1 MKPMVLLTIVLILVY
16 APLQAQVHKDTAHMK
31 HHQHTNKDTMK
42 YEIPASLQ
50 AEHKELHE
58 DLEAFTKLPGKTG
71 MAAKEVAK
79 ILHPHFVKEE
89 EFALPPLG
97 LLARLARGE
106 VNRDMEGVIAM
117 ADKLKEDWQQM
128 LDEHQQIAVALEK
141 LRKAAGE
148 EQHPDAV
155 RFAENLKAHAKN
167 EEEVLYPTAILIG
180 EYVKL
185 KLNH

>member
-1 MKPMVLLTIVLILVY
+1 MKSMVLLTIVCVLMY
-16 APLQAQVHKDTAHMK
+16 APMQAQVHKDTAHIE
-31 HHQHTNKDTMK
+31 HHQPKNKNMK
-42 YEIPASLQ
+42 YEIPVSLQ

-58 DLEAFTKLPGKTG
+58 NLESFTKLPGKTG

-97 LLARLARGE
+97 LLSRLAKGE
-106 VNRDMEGVIAM
+106 ATCDMEGVIAM
-117 ADKLKEDWQQM
+117 ADKLKGDWQQM
-128 LDEHQQIAVALEK
+128 LYEHQQIAVALEK
-141 LRKAAGE
+141 LRKAAEE

-155 RFAENLKAHAKN
+155 RFVESLKMHAKN